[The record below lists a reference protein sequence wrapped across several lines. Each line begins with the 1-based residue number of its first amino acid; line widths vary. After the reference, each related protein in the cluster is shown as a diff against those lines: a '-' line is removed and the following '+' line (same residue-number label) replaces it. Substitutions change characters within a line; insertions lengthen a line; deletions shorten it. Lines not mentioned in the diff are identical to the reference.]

1 MLINPKAGD
10 LIRYDVDRTF
20 VHRSEL
26 AWDVALILEAGP
38 THIRIRWMK
47 HEFDMLITDDQ
58 YEDFERVDDV

>member
-20 VHRSEL
+20 VYRSEL
-26 AWDVALILEAGP
+26 AWDVAIILEAGP
-38 THIRIRWMK
+38 THIRIKWMK

-58 YEDFERVDDV
+58 YEDFERVDDA